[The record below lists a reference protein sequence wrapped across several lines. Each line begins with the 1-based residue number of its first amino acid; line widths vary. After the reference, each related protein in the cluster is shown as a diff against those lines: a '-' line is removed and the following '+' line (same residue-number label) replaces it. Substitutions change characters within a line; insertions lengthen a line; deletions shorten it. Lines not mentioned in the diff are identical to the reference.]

1 MKAGDVGR
9 QHHIMKLLIMKWSD
23 CAVKKKNRES
33 ELSGKRASQSN
44 F

>member
-23 CAVKKKNRES
+23 CAVKKKKQGIRAQWKES
-33 ELSGKRASQSN
+33 KPV
-44 F
+44 